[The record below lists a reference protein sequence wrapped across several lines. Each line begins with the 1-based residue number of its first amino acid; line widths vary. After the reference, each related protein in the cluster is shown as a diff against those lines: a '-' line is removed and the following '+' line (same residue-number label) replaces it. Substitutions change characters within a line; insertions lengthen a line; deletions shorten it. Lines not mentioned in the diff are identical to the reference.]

1 VTTLQTTFA
10 KQLLKRRTSQGGAQP
25 AAFDPEASLQPAEKQ
40 PQTTVKARHQGR
52 PLKIV
57 VVTSV
62 FLIIAGLL
70 VSIGAVVVFPFLTAT
85 LDDVQVRVSNSLT
98 QVSAA
103 LSDAQEIVGDA
114 QGTVADASDA
124 VGQASPALERGAG
137 LAEDIAEAA
146 EGIGPTI
153 SGMADTLSGIG
164 IEALD
169 WYPFEGL
176 ADMLR
181 SIQTPIENASSDIR
195 EISNSITNITQR
207 VTNLPQDLENLNTQ
221 LSALRVRLDEI
232 KRTIEETNDVIPG
245 YFNQAKTALLAAT
258 AGVAG
263 FGVLLILSGISV
275 RSLRKAIMKT
285 NKKLEELQATKQV

>member
-1 VTTLQTTFA
+1 VPPT
-10 KQLLKRRTSQGGAQP
+10 
-25 AAFDPEASLQPAEKQ
+25 EKQ
-40 PQTTVKARHQGR
+40 PQTTKAKRTGR
-52 PLKIV
+52 PMKIV

-70 VSIGAVVVFPFLTAT
+70 ISIGAVVVFPFLTAT
-85 LDDVQVRVSNSLT
+85 LDDAQVRISNSLQQT
-98 QVSAA
+98 SVA
-103 LSDAQEIVGDA
+103 LSNAQEIVANA
-114 QGTVADASDA
+114 QETVADASDA
-124 VGQASPALERGAG
+124 VSQVSPTLDRGAR
-137 LAEDIAEAA
+137 LAESVADTA
-146 EGIGPTI
+146 EGIGSTA
-153 SGMADTLSGIG
+153 SNMADTLSGIG

-195 EISNSITNITQR
+195 EISNSITNIAQR

-232 KRTIEETNDVIPG
+232 KRTIEETNDAIPG